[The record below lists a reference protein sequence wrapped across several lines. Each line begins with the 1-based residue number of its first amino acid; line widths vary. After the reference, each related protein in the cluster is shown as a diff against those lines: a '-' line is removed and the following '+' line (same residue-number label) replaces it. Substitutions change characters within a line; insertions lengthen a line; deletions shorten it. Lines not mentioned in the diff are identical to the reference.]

1 MGLRF
6 RRSVRL
12 FPGVRL
18 NFSGSGISTS
28 IGARGAHVTYGHG
41 HVRTTVGLPGT
52 GISYT
57 SISKHQGSRSPS
69 PVGNPRPT
77 SSSAG
82 GLFAIVIVGFIFI
95 LIVSGLTRSN
105 RHDGSSAATPIP
117 GPVEVR
123 PQPVADVPRPE
134 THEPYLV
141 ATDVLN
147 QRDRPNGAVVGILH
161 RGALVDVFE
170 IEQGW
175 ARISS
180 AGNPPRWVS
189 ATLLC
194 KGETCAVKNGKG
206 IGTRH

>member
-28 IGARGAHVTYGHG
+28 IGGRGAHVTYGHG

-57 SISKHQGSRSPS
+57 SISKHQGPRAPA
-69 PVGNPRPT
+69 GNPRP
-77 SSSAG
+77 SSGSAG
-82 GLFAIVIVGFIFI
+82 GVFGILIVGFVLIY
-95 LIVSGLTRSN
+95 IVSGQTRSN
-105 RHDGSSAATPIP
+105 RQEDSRAAIAAPA
-117 GPVEVR
+117 PVSVR
-123 PQPVADVPRPE
+123 PQPVAEVRPAE
-134 THEPYLV
+134 AHEPYSV

-161 RGALVDVFE
+161 RGALVDVFA
-170 IEQGW
+170 IEHGW

-189 ATLLC
+189 AALLC
-194 KGETCAVKNGKG
+194 KSESCAANNGKG
-206 IGTRH
+206 IGTRR

>member
-28 IGARGAHVTYGHG
+28 FGGRGAHVTYGHG

-57 SISKHQGSRSPS
+57 SISKHQGPHAPS
-69 PVGNPRPT
+69 SSGNPQAASG
-77 SSSAG
+77 SSG
-82 GLFAIVIVGFIFI
+82 GLLAILIVGFV
-95 LIVSGLTRSN
+95 LIIVVSGLTRSN
-105 RHDGSSAATPIP
+105 RIESSSAAIATPKR
-117 GPVEVR
+117 VSVR
-123 PQPVADVPRPE
+123 AKPVADVPPAE
-134 THEPYLV
+134 AHEAYSV
-141 ATDVLN
+141 AANVLN
-147 QRDRPNGAVVGILH
+147 QRDRPNGTIVGILH
-161 RGALVDVFE
+161 RGALVDVFA

-180 AGNPPRWVS
+180 VGNPPRWVS

-194 KGETCAVKNGKG
+194 KGDTCAVKN
-206 IGTRH
+206 R